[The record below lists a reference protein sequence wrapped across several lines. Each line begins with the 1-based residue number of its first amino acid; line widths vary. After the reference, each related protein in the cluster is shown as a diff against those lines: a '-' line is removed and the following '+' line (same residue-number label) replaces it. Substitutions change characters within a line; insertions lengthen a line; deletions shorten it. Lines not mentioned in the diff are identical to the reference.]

1 MKNTGSLL
9 LVLVC
14 LSAVADDLDA
24 PQGPL
29 LIDSETQTLYSTP
42 AKPFADSAPQDF
54 VPLSDSHSFN
64 NSQLPSVGDTR
75 PQLLRRT
82 YNPDLGVYVDNTVP
96 IGRCPN
102 NCEPVDTDAENQAPA
117 TD

>member
-9 LVLVC
+9 LLWLC
-14 LSAVADDLDA
+14 LPVAADDLA
-24 PQGPL
+24 EGPL
-29 LIDSETQTLYSTP
+29 FIDAETQTLYSTP

-96 IGRCPN
+96 ISRCPN
-102 NCEPVDTDAENQAPA
+102 DCEPVDAEDQAPA
-117 TD
+117 TE